1 MKNLAIFTVLLSIF
15 ILSACY
21 PYKNNPYRYPV
32 YKKNKSLPKT
42 TASSNKVVNTQ
53 EAPTQADASEQQEQV
68 YADSGNSAETIP
80 SMPENTAPQNRIHRM
95 VAESRLE
102 LISTG
107 MSPEYVDQ
115 HFQVVDMIDEEHEK
129 KVIWKYT
136 IGEYEIIVTDPV
148 SWIADEREEILYTH
162 GIKQELGTTRNIELV
177 IPKKQALEIMHECL
191 GEHKE
196 ITFAFTAREVPGNAI
211 PWMIS
216 KSENNDGTW
225 NVAYINLE
233 NGTCEKETGGAMP
246 LMLED

>member
-1 MKNLAIFTVLLSIF
+1 MKNLAIITVLLSIF
-15 ILSACY
+15 TLSACS

-32 YKKNKSLPKT
+32 YKKNKALPKANSINT
-42 TASSNKVVNTQ
+42 PMAQTPIEPDDTLADAGNTQ
-53 EAPTQADASEQQEQV
+53 DNIENETVAM
-68 YADSGNSAETIP
+68 AET
-80 SMPENTAPQNRIHRM
+80 PENAAPQTRIHRM

-102 LISTG
+102 LISSG

-115 HFQVVDMIDEEHEK
+115 HFQVVDMIDEENEK

-136 IGEYEIIVTDPV
+136 IGEYEIIVIDPI
-148 SWIADEREEILYTH
+148 SWTVDAKEEILYTH

-191 GEHKE
+191 GDHSE
-196 ITFAFTAREVPGNAI
+196 ISYAFTAREVPGNAI

-225 NVAYINLE
+225 NIAYINLE

-246 LMLED
+246 LMMEE